1 MSTLISKIEEQQTS
15 GPLWRRVFGTE
26 RFLTWA
32 VAGSAVLLAATI
44 LLSILDSRL
53 ITGAPAW
60 VKPMKF
66 AISTILYAG
75 TLAWMLSFVTGHPRL
90 VRWIG
95 GLTALGFLVELVG
108 ISIQA
113 ARGVRSHFNV
123 GTVFD
128 GAIFS
133 LMGTFVMVIWVMNI
147 VTAVLLMRQKMDNQ
161 PFAWAL
167 RLGLLVTA
175 VGSILGFLMTMPTP
189 GQLAAMQAGEVV
201 SIVGAHS
208 VGVADGGAGLP
219 FVGWSTE
226 GGDIRVAHFVGLHAL
241 QIIPLLGIFVNRR
254 FRQRLSDGRRT
265 ALVFV
270 GGLGYLGLVLLL
282 LWQALRAQPLIAPD
296 GLTLAALAG
305 LVTVVSLAG
314 TAVFIKK

>member
-1 MSTLISKIEEQQTS
+1 MSTLISKIEEEQTS
-15 GPLWRRVFGTE
+15 APLWRRIFGTE

-32 VAGSAVLLAATI
+32 VAGSAVLLLATI

-75 TLAWMLSFVTGHPRL
+75 TLAWMLSFVTGYPRL

-123 GTVFD
+123 GTLFD

-147 VTAVLLMRQKMDNQ
+147 VTAVLLMRQKMDDQ

-219 FVGWSTE
+219 FVGWSTA

-296 GLTLAALAG
+296 ALTLAALAG
-305 LVTVVSLAG
+305 LVTVVSVAG

>member
-1 MSTLISKIEEQQTS
+1 MSTLISKIEEEQTS
-15 GPLWRRVFGTE
+15 APLWRRIFGTE

-32 VAGSAVLLAATI
+32 VAGSAVLLLATI

-75 TLAWMLSFVTGHPRL
+75 TLAWMLSFVTGYPRL

-123 GTVFD
+123 GTLFD

-161 PFAWAL
+161 PLAWAL

-175 VGSILGFLMTMPTP
+175 VGSILGFLMTMPTS

-219 FVGWSTE
+219 FVGWSTA

-296 GLTLAALAG
+296 GLTLAVLAG
-305 LVTVVSLAG
+305 LIAVVSLAG

>member
-1 MSTLISKIEEQQTS
+1 MSTLISKIEEEQTDA
-15 GPLWRRVFGTE
+15 PLWRRVFGTE

-32 VAGSAVLLAATI
+32 VAGSAVLLVATI
-44 LLSILDSRL
+44 LLSVLDSRL

-75 TLAWMLSFVTGHPRL
+75 TLAWMLSFVTGQPRL

-161 PFAWAL
+161 PLAWAL
-167 RLGLLVTA
+167 RLGLLITA
-175 VGSILGFLMTMPTP
+175 VGSILGFLMTMPTS

-219 FVGWSTE
+219 FVGWSTA

-296 GLTLAALAG
+296 ALTLAALAG